1 MAQYAED
8 GDPANSFGGVLPPC
22 GRVDAG
28 IGSKVMANE
37 NLGPAERIIQSLLP
51 YTDHCIH
58 NRPGIVS
65 PDPTSAVGV
74 KWQFAKP
81 KLEGEG
87 DQKTKVLYAM
97 NKVGKKTTKTR
108 LGVVQ
113 PDGKT
118 VMNGTVRVGEYRQ
131 PGFFPEVVTWLYRQV
146 AEVWKLDN
154 EFSAKW
160 ASYAFGQEH
169 RDLKVVLSA
178 FMLVQS
184 RVGEP
189 VLENGKRVFDDD
201 DFREIGEAM
210 ILLDKDKGGFNAK
223 LLLRIRELL
232 SLPGIAKINHELGF
246 GKSARRAE
254 LGRWPKAVTRWLRYR
269 EQNPKLLEGLIK
281 SGARRSVISLACQV
295 RYVPLSS
302 KFYQSLRWKQYQ
314 AKDGRRKLALNEKVA
329 AAETWEGLTE
339 EQVCERITRDKPL
352 WNRLSAMLPQ
362 GMGLTRAIMGAAIER
377 GCISDPEMINLAP
390 TIEELGLLQVQ
401 QYRERLDKAL
411 AKAENMRAANIALR
425 MKSKEGQDKLQ
436 AAADTAL
443 QKQVAEVTKG
453 LFVYFI
459 IDISGSMQTSLAT
472 AKDYI
477 SQFIHGFPLDKL
489 VVAVFSTSGRVV
501 DIKHASKAGVENAF
515 RGIMAGGGTDHASGV
530 ITATSFRKPAADEDT
545 LMFFVGDGGEQNI
558 TRFVQA
564 VRNSGVTPMAFGFL
578 QVPGENYNAVPNA
591 ATQLGIPCFKV
602 DERIFGQVS
611 TGGAA
616 DPYAIPRT
624 IRALVAATP
633 VGKTVTQMMAAPR
646 VTLVDTILKTQLL
659 KKPAWAV
666 VPLPKAEVQAVAA
679 E

>member
-1 MAQYAED
+1 
-8 GDPANSFGGVLPPC
+8 
-22 GRVDAG
+22 
-28 IGSKVMANE
+28 MANE
-37 NLGPAERIIQSLLP
+37 KLDLGPAERIIQSLLP

-81 KLEGEG
+81 KFEGEG
-87 DQKTKVLYAM
+87 DAKVKVLYQM
-97 NKVGKKTTKTR
+97 NKVGKKTTKIR

-113 PDGKT
+113 ADGKT
-118 VMNGTVRVGEYRQ
+118 VMNGAVRVGEYRK
-131 PGFFPEVVTWLYRQV
+131 PGFFPEVVTWLYKQV
-146 AEVWKLDN
+146 AEVWKMDN

-169 RDLKVVLSA
+169 RDLKVVLAA

-189 VLENGKRVFDDD
+189 ILENGKRVFDDD

-223 LLLRIRELL
+223 LLLRVRELL
-232 SLPGIAKINHELGF
+232 SLPEIAKINHDMGF

-269 EQNPKLLEGLIK
+269 EQNPKLLDGLIK
-281 SGARRSVISLACQV
+281 SGARRAVISAASQV
-295 RYVPLSS
+295 RYVPITS

-314 AKDGRRKLALNEKVA
+314 AKDGRRKLALNEKVSA
-329 AAETWEGLTE
+329 ADTWAGLTE
-339 EQVCERITRDKPL
+339 EQVCERILRDKPL

-377 GCISDPEMINLAP
+377 GCISDAEMINLAP

-401 QYRERLDKAL
+401 TYRERLDKAL

-425 MKSKEGQDKLQ
+425 MKSKEGQEKLQ
-436 AAADTAL
+436 TAADTAL
-443 QKQVAEVTKG
+443 QKQVAEVAKG

-459 IDISGSMQTSLAT
+459 VDTSGSMERSLQA
-472 AKDYI
+472 AMQYI
-477 SQFIHGFPLDKL
+477 GRFVHAFPLDKL
-489 VVAVFSTSGRVV
+489 VVTIFSTSGRVIE
-501 DIKHASKAGVENAF
+501 IKHASAAGVENAF
-515 RGIMAGGGTDHASGV
+515 KGIKAVGGTDHASGV
-530 ITATSFRKPAADEDT
+530 LTATKHRKPAADEDC
-545 LMFFVGDGGEQNI
+545 LMIFVGDGGEQNVA
-558 TRFVQA
+558 RFVQT
-564 VRNSGVTPMAFGFL
+564 VRDSNTNPVAFGFL
-578 QVPGENYNAVPNA
+578 QVPGENFNAVPNA
-591 ATQLGIPCFKV
+591 AAQLGIPCFNI

-616 DPYAIPRT
+616 DPYAIPRA
-624 IRALVAATP
+624 IRALIAATP
-633 VGKTVTQMMAAPR
+633 VGRTAVQVAPR
-646 VTLVDTILKTQLL
+646 VTLVDTILKTPLL
-659 KKPAWAV
+659 KKPAWAS
-666 VPLPKAEVQAVAA
+666 VPIPKAEVAAAA